1 MEQSATLMPNFRN
14 LGVLLRALVLIH
26 LGLLIY
32 VLVSINRWGEWS
44 EKLTEA
50 SLWVE
55 PVLLIS
61 LGGLALFSV
70 PLQKLNYRSAMIAVL
85 SWVLIVAW
93 VVSELFQDLLPLETK
108 AMPLRFEI
116 VTLCVTLLLLLHYQ
130 LWIRALSPRLA
141 EARLVALQARIR
153 PHFFFNSLNAVLS
166 LIRSDPKLAERLL
179 ENLSDLFRVAM
190 GSETGLSTMARE
202 VELAQGYLEIEKV
215 RLGDRLHVEWHIDKM
230 PKLASIPPLILQ
242 PLLENAI
249 YHGVEPQIEP
259 GIIQLNV
266 FRVRDEVHIDIRNP
280 LLNHIPLRRGN
291 GMALDNVRERLLLY
305 YDAEA
310 NLSINSGNDYYQIH
324 ITLPYREL

>member
-1 MEQSATLMPNFRN
+1 MEQSTSSMPNFRN

-26 LGLLIY
+26 LGVLIY
-32 VLVSINRWGEWS
+32 VLVTINHWSEWS
-44 EKLTEA
+44 SKLTEA

-55 PVLLIS
+55 PILLLS
-61 LGGLALFSV
+61 LAGLALFSP
-70 PLQKLNYRSAMIAVL
+70 PLQRLSYRHAVAAVL
-85 SWVLIVAW
+85 IWVLL
-93 VVSELFQDLLPLETK
+93 VSWFLSAFFETILPMEQKT
-108 AMPLRFEI
+108 MPFRFEL
-116 VTLCVTLLLLLHYQ
+116 VSMSVALLLLMHYQ

-166 LIRSDPKLAERLL
+166 LIRSQPKLAEKLL

-190 GSETGLSTMARE
+190 GTETGLSTMARE

-215 RLGDRLHVEWHIDKM
+215 RLGERLQVEWHIDKM
-230 PKLASIPPLILQ
+230 PKQASIPPLILQ

-249 YHGVEPQIEP
+249 YHGIEPNIEP

-310 NLSINSGNDYYQIH
+310 NVSINSGNDYYQIH

>member
-1 MEQSATLMPNFRN
+1 MEQSTSSMPNFRN

-26 LGLLIY
+26 LGVLIY
-32 VLVSINRWGEWS
+32 VLLTINHWGEWS
-44 EKLTEA
+44 NKLTEA

-61 LGGLALFSV
+61 LAGLALFST
-70 PLQKLNYRSAMIAVL
+70 PLQRINYRHAITAVL
-85 SWVLIVAW
+85 IWVLL
-93 VVSELFQDLLPLETK
+93 VSWGVSAIFDNILPMEQEG
-108 AMPLRFEI
+108 MPFRFEL
-116 VTLCVTLLLLLHYQ
+116 VSMTVALLLLLHYQ

-166 LIRSDPKLAERLL
+166 LIRRQPKLAEKLL

-215 RLGDRLHVEWHIDKM
+215 RLGERLHVEWHIDKM
-230 PKLASIPPLILQ
+230 PKQASIPPLILQ

-249 YHGVEPQIEP
+249 YHGIEPNIEP

-291 GMALDNVRERLLLY
+291 GMALDNVSERLLLY

-310 NLSINSGNDYYQIH
+310 NVSINSGNDYYQIH

>member
-1 MEQSATLMPNFRN
+1 MEQSTPSMPNFRN
-14 LGVLLRALVLIH
+14 LGVLLRALLLIH
-26 LGLLIY
+26 LGVLIY
-32 VLVSINRWGEWS
+32 VLVTINHWNEWS
-44 EKLTEA
+44 TQLTEA

-61 LGGLALFSV
+61 LAGLALLNTT
-70 PLQKLNYRSAMIAVL
+70 LQRLNYRHAVAGVL
-85 SWVLIVAW
+85 IWVLL
-93 VVSELFQDLLPLETK
+93 VSWGISAIFDNLLPMQQER
-108 AMPLRFEI
+108 MPFRFEL
-116 VTLCVTLLLLLHYQ
+116 VSMSVALLLLLHYQ

-141 EARLVALQARIR
+141 EARLIALQARIR

-166 LIRSDPKLAERLL
+166 LIRSQPKLAEKLL

-215 RLGDRLHVEWHIDKM
+215 RLGERLKVEWHIDKM
-230 PKLASIPPLILQ
+230 PKNASIPPLVLQ

-249 YHGVEPQIEP
+249 YHGIEPNIEP

-310 NLSINSGNDYYQIH
+310 NVSINSGNDYYQIH

>member
-1 MEQSATLMPNFRN
+1 MEQSTTLMPNFRN

-26 LGLLIY
+26 LGVLIY
-32 VLVSINRWGEWS
+32 VLITMNQWSEWS
-44 EKLTEA
+44 NKLTEA

-55 PVLLIS
+55 PTLLMS
-61 LGGLALFSV
+61 LGGLALGNGL
-70 PLQKLNYRSAMIAVL
+70 LQKLNDRHAMVAVL
-85 SWVLIVAW
+85 IWVWMVAW
-93 VVSELFQDLLPLETK
+93 MTSTLLQNLLPMDVP
-108 AMPLRFEI
+108 AVPLRFEI
-116 VTLCVTLLLLLHYQ
+116 VTVSITLLLLLHYQ

-141 EARLVALQARIR
+141 EARLIALQARIR

-166 LIRSDPKLAERLL
+166 LIRSQPKLAERLL

-215 RLGDRLHVEWHIDKM
+215 RLGDRLQVEWHIDKM

-249 YHGVEPQIEP
+249 YHGIEPQIEP

-280 LLNHIPLRRGN
+280 LLNHTPLRSGN
-291 GMALDNVRERLLLY
+291 GMALENVRERLLLY

-310 NLSINSGNDYYQIH
+310 NLSITAGNDYYQIH

>member
-1 MEQSATLMPNFRN
+1 MEQSTPSMPNFRN
-14 LGVLLRALVLIH
+14 LGVLLRALLLIH
-26 LGLLIY
+26 LGVLIY
-32 VLVSINRWGEWS
+32 VLVTINHWNEWS
-44 EKLTEA
+44 TQLTEA

-61 LGGLALFSV
+61 LAGLALLNTT
-70 PLQKLNYRSAMIAVL
+70 LQRLNYRHAVAGVL
-85 SWVLIVAW
+85 IWVLL
-93 VVSELFQDLLPLETK
+93 VSWGISAIFDNLLPMQQER
-108 AMPLRFEI
+108 MPFRFEL
-116 VTLCVTLLLLLHYQ
+116 VSMSVALLLLLHYQ

-141 EARLVALQARIR
+141 EARLIALQARIR

-166 LIRSDPKLAERLL
+166 LIRSQPKLAEKLL

-190 GSETGLSTMARE
+190 GSETGLYTMARE

-215 RLGDRLHVEWHIDKM
+215 RLGERLKVEWHIDKM
-230 PKLASIPPLILQ
+230 PKNASIPPLVLQ

-249 YHGVEPQIEP
+249 YHGIEPNIEP

-310 NLSINSGNDYYQIH
+310 NVSINSGNDYYQIH